1 MSDKAVASGSRRAL
15 LTTAIV
21 LLQTLVLSGIAISFY
36 AIGWFGKDIR
46 VRTVPVDPR
55 DLLYGDYVTLGY
67 EISRLNP
74 SLWKDTARKPERGQP
89 VYVVLTTGTD
99 GIAQPVAAYGSK
111 PAPQEGE
118 VVLKG
123 RIDYSWSEEVFVK
136 YGVEK
141 YYVPE
146 GTGKSL
152 EDKASRLIVHMKV
165 APWGQAKI
173 EGLEERS

>member
-1 MSDKAVASGSRRAL
+1 MSDKAATGGSRRSL
-15 LTTAIV
+15 LKVVVV
-21 LLQTLVLSGIAISFY
+21 LLQTLVLIGIALSFY

-55 DLLYGDYVTLGY
+55 SLLYGDYVTLGY
-67 EISRLNP
+67 DISRLDP
-74 SLWKDTARKPERGQP
+74 SLWKDTARKPEKGQP
-89 VYVVLTTGTD
+89 VYVVLKPGAD

-111 PAPQEGE
+111 PAVQEGE
-118 VVLKG
+118 VVMKG
-123 RIDYSWSEEVFVK
+123 RIDDSWREEIFVK

-146 GTGKSL
+146 GSGKSL

>member
-1 MSDKAVASGSRRAL
+1 MSDKAVTGGSRRSL
-15 LTTAIV
+15 LTAGVV
-21 LLQTLVLSGIAISFY
+21 LLQALVLIGIALSFY
-36 AIGWFGKDIR
+36 AVSWFGNDIR

-55 DLLYGDYVTLGY
+55 DLLYGDYVTLSY
-67 EISRLNP
+67 DISRLDP
-74 SLWKDTARKPERGQP
+74 SLWKDAARKPEQGQP
-89 VYVVLTTGTD
+89 VYVVLKPGAD

-111 PAPQEGE
+111 PAAQEGE
-118 VVLKG
+118 VLLKG
-123 RIDYSWSEEVFVK
+123 RIDHSWREEVFVK

>member
-1 MSDKAVASGSRRAL
+1 MSDKAVAGGRRRAR
-15 LTTAIV
+15 LTAIIV
-21 LLQTLVLSGIAISFY
+21 LLQALVLFGIALSFY
-36 AIGWFGKDIR
+36 AIGWFGKDVRI
-46 VRTVPVDPR
+46 RTVPVDPR

-67 EISRLNP
+67 DISRLSP
-74 SLWKDTARKPERGQP
+74 SLWKDTARQPERGQP
-89 VYVVLTTGTD
+89 VYVVLKPGAD
-99 GIAQPVAAYGSK
+99 GIAEPVAAYGSK
-111 PAPQEGE
+111 PALQEGE
-118 VVLKG
+118 VVMKG
-123 RIDYSWSEEVFVK
+123 RIDHSWSKEVFVK

-152 EDKASRLIVHMKV
+152 EEKANRLIVHMKV